1 MTLGWA
7 RRPRAPP
14 PSTPPT
20 FAAVGHPATR
30 PPGIM
35 DAMDTPITDWIT
47 IAAYEN
53 LPGRL
58 HPMAA
63 TRA

>member
-1 MTLGWA
+1 MTPG
-7 RRPRAPP
+7 
-14 PSTPPT
+14 
-20 FAAVGHPATR
+20 R
-30 PPGIM
+30 PPGMM
-35 DAMDTPITDWIT
+35 DAMDTTGAEWIT

-63 TRA
+63 ARA

>member
-1 MTLGWA
+1 MRYADGGGLTAAA
-7 RRPRAPP
+7 RRRRE
-14 PSTPPT
+14 T
-20 FAAVGHPATR
+20 VRKPAR

-35 DAMDTPITDWIT
+35 GVMDTPTTGWIS
-47 IAAYEN
+47 IAVYEN

-63 TRA
+63 ARA